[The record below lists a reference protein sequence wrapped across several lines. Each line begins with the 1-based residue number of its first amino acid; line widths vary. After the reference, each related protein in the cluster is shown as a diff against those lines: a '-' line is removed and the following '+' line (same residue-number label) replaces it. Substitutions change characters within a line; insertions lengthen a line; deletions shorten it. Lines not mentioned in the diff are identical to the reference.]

1 MTGPEAR
8 EPYSLLLRTP
18 HTVYKS
24 RHKHCRHEEESLKSS
39 WGRASGFIWLDVTRL
54 RLVWAC
60 GLRLER
66 ALGDGTGLD
75 PDRRLTEDGCRKQI
89 QPSEHQHKSARMWA
103 SGRLTACF
111 PKNR

>member
-39 WGRASGFIWLDVTRL
+39 WGRASGFIWLGVTRL
-54 RLVWAC
+54 RPC
-60 GLRLER
+60 MGLWLE
-66 ALGDGTGLD
+66 AGKGFG
-75 PDRRLTEDGCRKQI
+75 
-89 QPSEHQHKSARMWA
+89 
-103 SGRLTACF
+103 
-111 PKNR
+111 